1 MLKHSSTTPL
11 CSLAIQRLFNDAG
24 FDRGEYQ
31 NVFLDINQVQ
41 ALIEDPRMRAIK
53 FIGHQRTGKILAAVA
68 GEYMKKGTFEL
79 GGNDAFIVLSDA
91 NIDKAVEAAY
101 NSRMLC
107 NG

>member
-53 FIGHQRTGKILAAVA
+53 FIGH
-68 GEYMKKGTFEL
+68 
-79 GGNDAFIVLSDA
+79 
-91 NIDKAVEAAY
+91 
-101 NSRMLC
+101 
-107 NG
+107 